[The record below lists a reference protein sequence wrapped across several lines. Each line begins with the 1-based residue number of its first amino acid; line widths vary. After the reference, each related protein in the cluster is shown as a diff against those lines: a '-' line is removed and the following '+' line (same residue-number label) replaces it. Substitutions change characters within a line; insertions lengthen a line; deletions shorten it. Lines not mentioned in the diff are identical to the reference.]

1 MPKIPTYTAK
11 GRPTAEVSSAKMNLK
26 LSPTATTAAALLPA
40 AQAIDEYYI
49 KQRNLE
55 DKTEANKKFFEIQN
69 KVEES
74 QDKVKFDFNQDSAIN
89 NFNID
94 YNAIKNQTLSTV
106 KNKRVKKI
114 LETKLDIE
122 YPEYLLTVKRN
133 SRDALQAES
142 IANQNSLQE
151 ILMSKYY
158 LSDDENKK
166 IDIKKKIINNEIDFS
181 NTWET
186 GKTALDKS
194 INAIESDLF
203 ISDVNKDVNN
213 KNYSKALFSLKN
225 IESSKFLD
233 SNKRIEL
240 IEKIQNKYNED
251 LSLKNLDNI
260 FLLDQGPA
268 VIGVGMK
275 NINNKQITKKDLE
288 NTANR
293 FALEKNLDGSLKYTT
308 AQVIEKSVANNIKV
322 PLYVETLDAG
332 GNITDTSNKNATLTG
347 LQLYQTYKNQNALQ
361 SLTSVSKIGKDDLE
375 TYQRLDFSMNVMK
388 QTFDQAFNNELQ
400 YKNNPDKFKLLKSDG
415 KAVTTK
421 VAELDFPGVTPFE
434 FGPEFE
440 NEAYANIII
449 KNVANNVMIATGSE
463 ATALEFAKDYVEQNY
478 RVDDFKQL
486 VPINNTYPEYHDK
499 AIKFYIKD
507 LYESGR
513 INKEQHKEEDIIPV
527 YFTEGSLNSNQGFI
541 LRDKNTGV
549 PLTID
554 VVDPAA
560 DFDEGNYDKARFTYK
575 DIVEKIYPLAKDVR
589 YKNFI
594 NENNIIKKRKSD
606 LDIIASEAR
615 GYY

>member
-240 IEKIQNKYNED
+240 IEEIQNKYNED

-415 KAVTTK
+415 KAVTAK

-434 FGPEFE
+434 SGPEFE

-527 YFTEGSLNSNQGFI
+527 YFTSGSLTSNQGFV

-549 PLTID
+549 PITID
-554 VVDPAA
+554 VIDPMG

-594 NENNIIKKRKSD
+594 NEYNIIKKRKSD